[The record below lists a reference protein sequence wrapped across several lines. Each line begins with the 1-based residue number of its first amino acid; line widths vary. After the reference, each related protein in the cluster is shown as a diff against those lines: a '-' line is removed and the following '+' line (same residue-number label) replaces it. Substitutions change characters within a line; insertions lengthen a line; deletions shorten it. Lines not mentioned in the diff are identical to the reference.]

1 MSSRTS
7 RHGVHRHCL
16 NRYWMVL
23 RVFEVAYPIS
33 VWSYLLLSQNLSPN
47 PNPNVF
53 PANKNRSFHLENTSK
68 LIHFSQLG
76 NRSLIKFVHLKK
88 AIHVRLLK
96 FKFLPQDSSTKQGKK
111 THLRKFHIQ
120 RGKLLTLMTWT
131 ERSEKTLEIWS
142 EIDKPTIW
150 FEKEGGKTTWTR
162 LSNKKKVKLKF
173 YDRKK

>member
-7 RHGVHRHCL
+7 GHGVHCHCL

-33 VWSYLLLSQNLSPN
+33 VWSYLLLCQNLSPN
-47 PNPNVF
+47 PNLNVF
-53 PANKNRSFHLENTSK
+53 PANKNQSFHLENTSK

-111 THLRKFHIQ
+111 PTWGNFIYRGGNYLHWWHEQRDLRK
-120 RGKLLTLMTWT
+120 
-131 ERSEKTLEIWS
+131 
-142 EIDKPTIW
+142 P
-150 FEKEGGKTTWTR
+150 
-162 LSNKKKVKLKF
+162 
-173 YDRKK
+173 